1 MLYII
6 YKLILSSR
14 KEQTDT
20 CNMDGLQKHYVKEA
34 RVNKDCDFIYMKFN
48 NRLNEFIVIEI

>member
-6 YKLILSSR
+6 YKLLLSSR

-20 CNMDGLQKHYVKEA
+20 CNMDGLQKHYIKEA
-34 RVNKDCDFIYMKFN
+34 CVNKDCDFIYMKFN
-48 NRLNEFIVIEI
+48 NRLN